1 MFHYVPFI
9 RKRCKYILEEHSLQY
24 EKKPR
29 DIRDKEQLM
38 IDIDTLSLS
47 YLRTPIKTWGKLRC
61 NGRVYSYC
69 YISGIRYVTLVINPV
84 KNPEL
89 GQVRIALPHLWSV
102 IIKKKQIYICRKSRL
117 YTKECN
123 SGPLIQVRL

>member
-1 MFHYVPFI
+1 MYLL
-9 RKRCKYILEEHSLQY
+9 LEKDANIYLKNTAY
-24 EKKPR
+24 NMKKKTNR

-102 IIKKKQIYICRKSRL
+102 IIKKKQIYICRKVE
-117 YTKECN
+117 T
-123 SGPLIQVRL
+123 I